1 MTPHAERTLAIGEK
15 DYIGF
20 RFQADDLAGGVTVS
34 SGAVTVS
41 PGAGLAL
48 GSGTALITAAQDG
61 AYAWVTAGTA
71 GTYDVTF
78 TVTFSDTKVL
88 KRVYRIR
95 VE

>member
-1 MTPHAERTLAIGEK
+1 MIFDEERSLRIGEK

-20 RFQADDLAGGVTVS
+20 RFQADDLPAGVTVV
-34 SGAVTVS
+34 SGTVAVS
-41 PGAGLAL
+41 PASGLTL
-48 GSGTALITAAQDG
+48 GSGTALLTSGNDG
-61 AYAWVTAGTA
+61 AYAWVTAVTA

-78 TVTFSDTKVL
+78 TITFSDTKIL